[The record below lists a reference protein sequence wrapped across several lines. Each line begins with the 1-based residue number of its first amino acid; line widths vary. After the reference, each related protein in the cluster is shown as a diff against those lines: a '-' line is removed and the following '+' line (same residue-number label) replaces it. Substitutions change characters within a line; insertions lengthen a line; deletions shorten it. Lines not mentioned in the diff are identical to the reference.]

1 MTWYSPPSSM
11 SSKMVSKIPVGVSDQ
26 LAECGD
32 GVDTPSVLRVRYQV
46 VTHRAANCDHVSLQP
61 EAPVVYH
68 AGRQH
73 ADAPCP
79 SRTVEARHRR
89 KPCTS
94 ARESALFGSR
104 FLRMH
109 ARFAYASHA
118 CATAEDDI
126 PGILA
131 WSRQANPELGVTGV
145 LCFLDGVYMQYIEG
159 EETALEALFS
169 SIRKD
174 ARHHDVTL
182 LERRAVPRRAFSEWV
197 MSLLEWDDKTRNV
210 FRSFSP
216 GKNLS
221 PFASDPSTSA
231 PLVRAL
237 IRGAGWVLALD

>member
-1 MTWYSPPSSM
+1 MRRRCRY
-11 SSKMVSKIPVGVSDQ
+11 
-26 LAECGD
+26 AERPQGEVPGGYAPCRE
-32 GVDTPSVLRVRYQV
+32 LRPRV
-46 VTHRAANCDHVSLQP
+46 LQP
-61 EAPVVYH
+61 EAPVVDH

-89 KPCTS
+89 KPCTGD
-94 ARESALFGSR
+94 RESALFGSR
-104 FLRMH
+104 FLRMR
-109 ARFAYASHA
+109 ARFVYASHA

-174 ARHHDVTL
+174 AATTTSRFL
-182 LERRAVPRRAFSEWV
+182 NGERCRGGRFPNGSCRSSSGMTRRGTFSAA
-197 MSLLEWDDKTRNV
+197 
-210 FRSFSP
+210 SP

-221 PFASDPSTSA
+221 PYASDPSTSA
-231 PLVRAL
+231 PL
-237 IRGAGWVLALD
+237 IRGAGWKLALD

>member
-1 MTWYSPPSSM
+1 MTWYSPPSPM
-11 SSKMVSKIPVGVSDQ
+11 SSEMVSKIPVGVSDQ

-94 ARESALFGSR
+94 DRESALFGSR
-104 FLRMH
+104 FLRMR
-109 ARFAYASHA
+109 ARFVYASHA
-118 CATAEDDI
+118 RATAEDDI

-174 ARHHDVTL
+174 AGTTTSRFL
-182 LERRAVPRRAFSEWV
+182 NGERCRGGRFPNGSCRSSSGMTRRGTFSAAFPPA
-197 MSLLEWDDKTRNV
+197 R
-210 FRSFSP
+210 
-216 GKNLS
+216 
-221 PFASDPSTSA
+221 
-231 PLVRAL
+231 
-237 IRGAGWVLALD
+237 I